1 MAESVFVDTNPLI
14 YLLDNVQPFVLP
26 VKNFFLRYKNL
37 NAEFYTSTVTD
48 AEFFVK
54 PIEENQ
60 LDKIDLYKNFL
71 LNFGFLKCY
80 INDAI
85 AEQAAKIRAKYKGV
99 RLGDALQLAS
109 SIECGCN
116 YFLTNDSRLKQVV
129 EVNVVY
135 LGDL

>member
-1 MAESVFVDTNPLI
+1 MAECVFVDTNPLI

-26 VKNFFLRYKNL
+26 VKAFLLRHKNL

-71 LNFGFLKCY
+71 WNCGFLKCY

-85 AEQAAKIRAKYKGV
+85 AEQAAKIRAKYKGIK
-99 RLGDALQLAS
+99 LGDALQLAS

>member
-1 MAESVFVDTNPLI
+1 M
-14 YLLDNVQPFVLP
+14 
-26 VKNFFLRYKNL
+26 
-37 NAEFYTSTVTD
+37 
-48 AEFFVK
+48 
-54 PIEENQ
+54 
-60 LDKIDLYKNFL
+60 YKNFL
-71 LNFGFLKCY
+71 LNFDFLKCY

-99 RLGDALQLAS
+99 KLGDALQLAS